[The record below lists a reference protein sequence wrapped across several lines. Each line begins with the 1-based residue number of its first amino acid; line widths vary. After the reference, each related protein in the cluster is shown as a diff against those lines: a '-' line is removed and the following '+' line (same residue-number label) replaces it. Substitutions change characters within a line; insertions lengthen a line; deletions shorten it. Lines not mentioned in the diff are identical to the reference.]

1 MGKPKYFLYS
11 IPVMGYIP
19 VEVKAE
25 DDKMAKAMVKA
36 AIDEQ
41 DGKKYG
47 LTKKQFAAISQMKN
61 VSFDNWLIP
70 KPFKSRVKIRS

>member
-25 DDKMAKAMVKA
+25 HEEMAQAMIEA
-36 AIDEQ
+36 ALVEQ
-41 DGKKYG
+41 DWKKYG
-47 LTKKQFAAISQMKN
+47 LKKKQFAAIRQMKN
-61 VSFDNWLIP
+61 VSFKGWLIP
-70 KPFKSRVKIRS
+70 KPFKSSV